1 MRSLVAVIAALAL
14 LAAGCSE
21 GAADAET
28 LEEFMGGDGI
38 GAFGPRA
45 GTSEQQEREIEEH
58 VAECMAE
65 KGFEYIP
72 REPSDGPAEAFEDHP
87 RQEMDEDEFR
97 EEYGYGIS
105 TWRPEPGERGFEP
118 SDDPNHELMEEMD
131 EAERDAWHEAL
142 RGRPPIDPEELEHG
156 EMPDPDEHEQPRGCR
171 DEAREEVLGEQLQL
185 REELHDAMGELF
197 EAMQSDP
204 RVAEAERAWAE
215 CMRERGWDVDGPMDA
230 HRMIMEEHREL
241 IEAHQPEIEPPGP
254 DADPEEIEDFEFPEP
269 DIPEGK
275 LEELQD
281 REMEIAGDDH
291 ECAEEHG
298 LYEVREEVRAEHE
311 SEFIDEHRDTLEQL
325 RDQQ

>member
-1 MRSLVAVIAALAL
+1 MRTLVTVVAVLAL

-21 GAADAET
+21 GADAET
-28 LEEFMGGDGI
+28 LEEFMGDDGI
-38 GAFGPRA
+38 GVFGPRGGA
-45 GTSEQQEREIEEH
+45 SEQQEREIEEQI
-58 VAECMAE
+58 AECMAE

-72 REPSDGPAEAFEDHP
+72 KEPSDGPPTAFEDHP

-105 TWRPEPGERGFEP
+105 TWQPEPGERGFEP

-142 RGRPPIDPEELEHG
+142 RGRPPIDPDELEPG
-156 EMPDPDEHEQPRGCR
+156 EMPDAGEHEHPRGCR
-171 DEAREEVLGEQLQL
+171 DEAREEVLGEQLEL
-185 REELHDAMGELF
+185 RKELRDAMEGLH

-215 CMRERGWDVDGPMDA
+215 CMRERGWDVDEPMDA
-230 HRMIMEEHREL
+230 HRMIREEHHEL
-241 IEAHQPEIEPPGP
+241 IEAHMPEHEMPDP
-254 DADPEEIEDFEFPEP
+254 DADPEEMEDFEPPEP

-291 ECAEEHG
+291 ECAEEHD
-298 LYEVREEVRAEHE
+298 LKEVREEVRAEHE
-311 SEFIDEHRDTLEQL
+311 REFIDEHRDTLEQI